1 MRLIISLLLT
11 IITLAVWSQVEWI
24 LEKDEEGIRVF
35 TRKPE
40 GSNFKEYKAEAIMH
54 GTIDDFKGII
64 MNVAEY
70 PDVYSNVETARLL
83 EASDTTLIYYMT
95 TDVPWP
101 VKDRDAII
109 SVKLRG
115 NAEEDLLEI
124 LVNALPGYLEEQR
137 GYVRIKKTNG
147 KWTVKPLNDGTL
159 KVHLR
164 MHAEPSGSIPSWLA
178 NRYIVDG
185 PYEDFSNIREILK

>member
-11 IITLAVWSQVEWI
+11 VIALGVSSQVEWV
-24 LEKDEEGIRVF
+24 LEKDEEGIKVY

-40 GSNFKEYKAEAIMH
+40 GSSFKEYKAEAIMH
-54 GTIDDFKGII
+54 GTLDDFKGII
-64 MNVAEY
+64 MNVEDY

-109 SVKLRG
+109 AVSIRRNTKQ
-115 NAEEDLLEI
+115 DLLEI
-124 LVNALPGYLEEQR
+124 FVNALPGYLEEKR
-137 GYVRIKKTNG
+137 GYVRIRKTQG
-147 KWTVKPLNDGTL
+147 KWNVKHLKDDTL
-159 KVHLR
+159 QVHLR

>member
-11 IITLAVWSQVEWI
+11 VIALGVSSQVEWV
-24 LEKDEEGIRVF
+24 LEKDEEGIKVY

-54 GTIDDFKGII
+54 GTLDDFKDIV
-64 MNVAEY
+64 MNVEDY
-70 PDVYSNVETARLL
+70 PDVYSNVETAMLL

-109 SVKLRG
+109 SVKLRR

-124 LVNALPGYLEEQR
+124 FVNALPGYLEEKR
-137 GYVRIKKTNG
+137 GYVRIRKTQG
-147 KWTVKPLNDGTL
+147 KWNVKLLNDGTL

-164 MHAEPSGSIPSWLA
+164 MHAEPSGSIPSWLV
-178 NRYIVDG
+178 NRFIVDG

>member
-11 IITLAVWSQVEWI
+11 VITLAVSSQVEWI

-40 GSNFKEYKAEAIMH
+40 GSGFKEYKAEAVMH

-64 MNVAEY
+64 MNVEDY

-83 EASDTTLIYYMT
+83 ESTDTSLVYYMT

-109 SVKLRG
+109 SVKLRR

-124 LVNALPGYLEEQR
+124 FVSALPGYLEEKR
-137 GYVRIKKTNG
+137 GYVRIRKTQG
-147 KWTVKPLNDGTL
+147 KWNVKPLNEGTL
-159 KVHLR
+159 KVRLR

-178 NRYIVDG
+178 NRFIVDG

>member
-1 MRLIISLLLT
+1 MRLIISFLLT
-11 IITLAVWSQVEWI
+11 VIALGVSSQVEWI
-24 LEKDEEGIRVF
+24 LEKDEEGIKVY

-54 GTIDDFKGII
+54 GTLDDFKDIV
-64 MNVAEY
+64 MNVEDY

-83 EASDTTLIYYMT
+83 EASDTSLIYYMT

-101 VKDRDAII
+101 LKDRDAII
-109 SVKLRG
+109 SVKLRR
-115 NAEEDLLEI
+115 NTEKDLLEI
-124 LVNALPGYLEEQR
+124 SVSALPGYLEEKR
-137 GYVRIKKTNG
+137 GYVRIRKTQG
-147 KWTVKPLNDGTL
+147 KWNVKHLNDGTL
-159 KVHLR
+159 KVRLQ

-178 NRYIVDG
+178 NRFIVDG